1 MIACNEII
9 SVVDIA
15 STKMTN
21 TVATNVWIN
30 FHSEKVRCKNDSY
43 ILNSVLPRIILLM
56 IITNICHYH
65 AKHRSKQNP
74 IVALTM

>member
-9 SVVDIA
+9 SVVDIV

-65 AKHRSKQNP
+65 AKNRLKQNP
-74 IVALTM
+74 IVALAM